1 MSGAPV
7 GAVIAFRGPGAMQ
20 IRSLVTPLT
29 NDHQVCT
36 DLHRTI
42 VNDDQDRPATWRKE
56 VAMAD
61 PATRHE
67 VSATE
72 TVRANRAWWDRAA
85 DWYQAEHGEF
95 LRDDGFVWCPE
106 GLDEAD
112 ARLLGPVAGRLVL
125 EVGCGAAQC
134 SRWLAKQGASVVG
147 IDLSRRQLEH
157 ARRIDAA
164 SGAPTWVPLAQADA
178 AALPFG
184 ANVFDLACS
193 AYGALPFVADSA
205 QVLREIARVLRPG
218 GRWVFSVSHPIRWS
232 FPDNPG
238 EAGLVARDSYFDRR
252 AYVEQNE
259 AGTASYAEHHR
270 TMGDWVRQ
278 INAAGFQ
285 LTDLVEPEWPDGHDR
300 IWGGWSPLRGRIIPG
315 TAIFVCDK
323 PG

>member
-1 MSGAPV
+1 
-7 GAVIAFRGPGAMQ
+7 
-20 IRSLVTPLT
+20 
-29 NDHQVCT
+29 
-36 DLHRTI
+36 
-42 VNDDQDRPATWRKE
+42 
-56 VAMAD
+56 MAD
-61 PATRHE
+61 PATRRA

-72 TVRANRAWWDRAA
+72 TVRANRAWWDRAS

-95 LRDDGFVWCPE
+95 LRDDGFIWCPE

-112 ARLLGPVAGRLVL
+112 ARLLGPVAGRRIL

-134 SRWLAKQGASVVG
+134 SRWLATQGASVIG

-157 ARRIDAA
+157 ARRIDAE
-164 SGAPTWVPLAQADA
+164 SGAPTGVPLAQADA
-178 AALPFG
+178 ATLPFG
-184 ANVFDLACS
+184 ASVFDLACS
-193 AYGALPFVADSA
+193 AYGALPFVADSG
-205 QVLREIARVLRPG
+205 QVLREVARVLRPA

-232 FPDNPG
+232 FPDDPS
-238 EAGLVARDSYFDRR
+238 EAGLIARDSYFDRR

-300 IWGGWSPLRGRIIPG
+300 TWGGWSPLRGRIIPG